1 MAGYTKAKVVT
12 ERDQELMRFIGQ
24 GGVATLDQLHRRHWP
39 KAQLQTARDRLSQLE
54 KAGWIKAQPVSA
66 GGHGNEI
73 AFTLTR
79 KGAALFPK
87 SEAERFYIGLPSVS
101 ELKQQL
107 KAQDARIQFEKYLT
121 QRGEKLIYWK
131 SEREIRSEF
140 YRELFAYNKK
150 HGYAH
155 NKRHWD
161 RPSVDD
167 IADAQATVMDSHGN
181 ERTINIEID
190 GQYYGKMLDK
200 KIEAFAKYGG
210 GYSSGAAG
218 SNHQSMWVTTPS
230 RAERVREALSAHN
243 TGHILLMV
251 VNN

>member
-1 MAGYTKAKVVT
+1 MAGYTRAKVVT

-39 KAQLQTARDRLSQLE
+39 NAQVQTARDRLSQLE
-54 KAGWIKAQPVSA
+54 KAGWIRAQPVSA
-66 GGHGNEI
+66 GGQGNEI

-107 KAQDARIQFEKYLT
+107 RGQDARIQLERYLV
-121 QRGEKLIYWK
+121 QRGERLLYWK

-150 HGYAH
+150 YGYAF
-155 NKRHWD
+155 NKKHWD

-167 IADAQATVMDSHGN
+167 IADAQATVIDTEGN
-181 ERTINIEID
+181 ERIINIEID

-210 GYSSGAAG
+210 GSSSSA
-218 SNHQSMWVTTPS
+218 QSMWVTTPN
-230 RAERVREALSAHN
+230 RAERVGAALSAHN
-243 TGHILLMV
+243 HGHILLMV
-251 VNN
+251 VGN

>member
-12 ERDQELMRFIGQ
+12 DRDQELMRFIGQ

-87 SEAERFYIGLPSVS
+87 AEAERFYIGLPSVS

-107 KAQDARIQFEKYLT
+107 KGQDARIQLEGYLA

-140 YRELFAYNKK
+140 YRELFTYNKK

-155 NKRHWD
+155 NKKHWD

-167 IADAQATVMDSHGN
+167 IADAQATVIDGQGN

-190 GQYYGKMLDK
+190 GQYYGKM
-200 KIEAFAKYGG
+200 AQNGHSYAKG
-210 GYSSGAAG
+210 
-218 SNHQSMWVTTPS
+218 QS
-230 RAERVREALSAHN
+230 AKHLF
-243 TGHILLMV
+243 
-251 VNN
+251 